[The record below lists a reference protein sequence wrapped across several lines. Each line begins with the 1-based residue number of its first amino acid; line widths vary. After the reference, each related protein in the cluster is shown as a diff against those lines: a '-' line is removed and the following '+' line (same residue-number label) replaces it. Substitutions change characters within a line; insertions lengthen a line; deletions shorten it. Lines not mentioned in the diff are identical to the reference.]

1 MKHRPLLFLV
11 VILMSFGVACQTST
25 EVEDPGIQLR
35 TSVVATTALSKP
47 FDESRTY
54 HYKYAEVNPDSVLM
68 ELWMSGVPVVQGWL
82 PLDNMCMDPI
92 GPRFTVELEKTDAR
106 VEKFDFLPG
115 SGRLL
120 CATKVRTY
128 LIVPR

>member
-1 MKHRPLLFLV
+1 MKHRPLLLLAV
-11 VILMSFGVACQTST
+11 LLMLFGVACQTST
-25 EVEDPGIQLR
+25 EVQDPQIQFH
-35 TSVVATTALSKP
+35 TSVVATATLSKP
-47 FDESRTY
+47 FDESRMY
-54 HYKYAEVNPDSVLM
+54 HYKYAEVDPDSVLM
-68 ELWMSGVPVVQGWL
+68 ELWMSGVPVVQGLL
-82 PLDNMCMDPI
+82 PLDNMCMDPV

-128 LIVPR
+128 RIVPR